1 MFRLFGN
8 WYHFCIESCAKRL
21 LSRLLNDLK
30 QSNDSLIET
39 QLLLDEAKSIHLW
52 NFIIAIIFIG
62 NVSNAKFAMANVS
75 SFILTEM
82 TEYGKMCIII
92 KIIMENFR
100 RVLFLYDCTNCTLY
114 WSYACPN
121 LVNNSLMLSRI
132 WNRWTWLLVHETLR
146 MKMELNFNLS
156 LARSENVFV
165 WWKFKRALHM
175 CLKRFK
181 YWNCEWHKM
190 RGQFHL
196 WTRVNKYWKS
206 GFS

>member
-1 MFRLFGN
+1 MYRHFLLNCFVYFGN

-21 LSRLLNDLK
+21 LSRLLNDFK
-30 QSNDSLIET
+30 QLNDSLIET

-52 NFIIAIIFIG
+52 NSIIAIIFIG
-62 NVSNAKFAMANVS
+62 NASNTKFAMANVS
-75 SFILTEM
+75 SFILIEM

-146 MKMELNFNLS
+146 MKMDPHAMSSIWICFCLMKIQKSASYALKKIQILELWMTWNE
-156 LARSENVFV
+156 RSIPFV
-165 WWKFKRALHM
+165 NSSK
-175 CLKRFK
+175 
-181 YWNCEWHKM
+181 
-190 RGQFHL
+190 
-196 WTRVNKYWKS
+196 
-206 GFS
+206 